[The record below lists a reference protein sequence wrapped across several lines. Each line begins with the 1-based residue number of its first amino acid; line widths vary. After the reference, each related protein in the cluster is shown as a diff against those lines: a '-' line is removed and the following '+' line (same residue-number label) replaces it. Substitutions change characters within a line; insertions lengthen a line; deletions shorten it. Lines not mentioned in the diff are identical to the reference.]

1 MISKKTLIYVG
12 GPTASGKTDLGVQL
26 AKNFE
31 TEIISCDSR
40 QFYKEMTIGT
50 SIPSMKEREG
60 VIHHFIQHKSILEN
74 YNAWD
79 FAEDTNII
87 LKNLFVNKDVVI
99 MLGGSGLYA
108 KSVINGLDYFPKVP
122 SSIKNEIEKMYYQKG
137 IESLQNILSD
147 VDPIYFEKVDRNNH
161 RRLIRALE
169 VYKTTGEPYSSFLN
183 KKTNK
188 KSFKTKAIIIDLPK
202 EILHQRIKSRIEL
215 MIDKGLEKEA
225 RKLYQH
231 KGNSAMQTI
240 GYKEWFDFF
249 DKKIRKEEVKNQI
262 IMNTNKYAKKQLTWF
277 RKNFKDDF
285 VNEIKISS
293 IRNNLLE

>member
-12 GPTASGKTDLGVQL
+12 GPTASGKTDLGVEL

-50 SIPSMKEREG
+50 SIPSMNEREG

-79 FAEDTNII
+79 FAEDTDLI

-122 SSIKNEIEKMYYQKG
+122 SSIKNEIQKMYYQKG
-137 IESLQNILSD
+137 IESLQNMLSD
-147 VDPIYFEKVDRNNH
+147 VDPIYFEKVDQDNH

-188 KSFKTKAIIIDLPK
+188 KLFKTKAIIIDLPK
-202 EILHQRIKSRIEL
+202 EILHQRIKSRIEV
-215 MIDKGLEKEA
+215 MIDKGLEEEA

-249 DKKIRKEEVKNQI
+249 DKKIRKDEVQNQI
-262 IMNTNKYAKKQLTWF
+262 IKNTNKYAKKQLTWF

-293 IRNNLLE
+293 ITNNLLE

>member
-12 GPTASGKTDLGVQL
+12 GPTASGKTDLGVEL

-108 KSVINGLDYFPKVP
+108 RSVIDGLDYFPKVP
-122 SSIKNEIEKMYYQKG
+122 SSIKNEIEKIYYQKG
-137 IESLQNILSD
+137 IESLQNMLSLS
-147 VDPIYFEKVDRNNH
+147 
-161 RRLIRALE
+161 LIH
-169 VYKTTGEPYSSFLN
+169 
-183 KKTNK
+183 
-188 KSFKTKAIIIDLPK
+188 I
-202 EILHQRIKSRIEL
+202 
-215 MIDKGLEKEA
+215 
-225 RKLYQH
+225 
-231 KGNSAMQTI
+231 
-240 GYKEWFDFF
+240 
-249 DKKIRKEEVKNQI
+249 
-262 IMNTNKYAKKQLTWF
+262 
-277 RKNFKDDF
+277 
-285 VNEIKISS
+285 
-293 IRNNLLE
+293 